1 MFTLGFGECLQMK
14 RHLGQAFEND
24 AREFETWLREGG
36 FPVRWASPIRR
47 RRTPTPGTSSTRM
60 PRAQYGRQ
68 AELWAVIE
76 ERAVHAPAVEGLFG
90 WRGANRQARV
100 RLHRPQRRRA
110 RLRAGVDDSCGF
122 EGRGARVCAVLEN
135 TRRMAAPPV
144 HLGSFAKPTRRR
156 APPESHGIPEGGAE
170 TCSSFAPK
178 PSESLPSM
186 LTHANRGGFKPPATI
201 PARETGGQSQGKP
214 RPRGGCAAIPEN
226 PDQPRDSRMIRTR
239 QHEEARCGRYGT
251 RRHVAD
257 DRRY

>member
-1 MFTLGFGECLQMK
+1 MRSGRRSPPTRILRRPLALAGSRIGGTGLRRRFRKIVSGELAAKLTGRYVEFDMFTLGFGECLQMK

-156 APPESHGIPEGGAE
+156 APPESHGIPEGGGDL
-170 TCSSFAPK
+170 F
-178 PSESLPSM
+178 
-186 LTHANRGGFKPPATI
+186 
-201 PARETGGQSQGKP
+201 
-214 RPRGGCAAIPEN
+214 
-226 PDQPRDSRMIRTR
+226 
-239 QHEEARCGRYGT
+239 
-251 RRHVAD
+251 
-257 DRRY
+257 

>member
-1 MFTLGFGECLQMK
+1 MRSGRRSPPTRILRRPLALAGSRIGGTGLRRRFRKIVSGELAAKLTGRYVEFDMFTLGFGECLQMK

-122 EGRGARVCAVLEN
+122 EG
-135 TRRMAAPPV
+135 
-144 HLGSFAKPTRRR
+144 
-156 APPESHGIPEGGAE
+156 
-170 TCSSFAPK
+170 
-178 PSESLPSM
+178 
-186 LTHANRGGFKPPATI
+186 
-201 PARETGGQSQGKP
+201 
-214 RPRGGCAAIPEN
+214 
-226 PDQPRDSRMIRTR
+226 
-239 QHEEARCGRYGT
+239 
-251 RRHVAD
+251 
-257 DRRY
+257 